1 MTPLFRQGRG
11 LDFPLT
17 REVEVMRFSTTV
29 KNRHGDLEKGFFPPK
44 TIKVFGWYEPK
55 AEIQQDDDFS
65 GRVNAD
71 LILYAP
77 TNSMSYEDTVM
88 VDGVKYVVTGVT
100 SYEGSPW
107 STPNLE
113 VFDLN
118 KVSG

>member
-1 MTPLFRQGRG
+1 MIRSFRQGRG

-44 TIKVFGWYEPK
+44 TVKVFGWYEPK
-55 AEIQQDDDFS
+55 AEIQQDSDYS

-71 LILYAP
+71 LVLYASP
-77 TNSMSYEDTVM
+77 GSIKYED
-88 VDGVKYVVTGVT
+88 VVVIGGKQYIVVGVT

-107 STPNLE
+107 AVPNLE

-118 KVSG
+118 RVRG